1 MSGLQAVT
9 LHDLAK
15 LPRWVAWQTEDRPK
29 GGPTKVPYNPTG
41 TGKALADKP
50 ATWGNLHAAVARA
63 ATLPRPHGTG
73 GVGIELGDMGNGTVL
88 GGIDLDSCRDPTDT
102 LQPWAA
108 AVVDRLGSYA
118 EVSPSGTGCKL
129 FFLAAAADVATL
141 AAVPKL
147 LSPFL
152 ARQFKRKGDDH
163 PEAIEFYL
171 GNRYFAVTGE
181 HLAATPA
188 EMRPV
193 PLDALRWVLD
203 VAGPALKGDAPKAPP
218 GQRQGARKTSGGAA
232 SGPPAQ
238 PAIQEGPGDPPG
250 LLGRIEA
257 KLTGSRTLAKRWGGD
272 WSGLRDESGSG
283 RAFALAAALRKA
295 GFGKADTLA
304 GLRLHPDTREWVTTK
319 GDAADGRE
327 LARLW
332 DHLEPPEPSKPEF
345 QVKGSDMPA
354 TARGVCELLASG
366 SGFYDRGGVMVQLVH
381 PADGTMPVAAAVDVH
396 GVVCEVHRLVQ
407 PMAWTGDT
415 LKAVTLPERPAKM
428 ALAQRG
434 WWNLPALDGVTT
446 APVLAG
452 DGAILDRDG
461 YDPGTRL
468 WCAKVPALDVPDR
481 PTQPQAAAALAKL
494 RQVFRTFP
502 FGDAPRV
509 SAAVDGATVPV
520 VDTGKP
526 PLLDETAALAA
537 LLTAVCRPSL
547 HLAPGFLVTAA
558 ALSGSG
564 SGKGLL
570 VRAINLIAF
579 GVHPR
584 AFTAGA
590 EKGEL
595 DKRLTA
601 ELIEAAPS
609 LFLDN
614 VNGASLK
621 SDTLASVMTERP
633 ARVRVLGKSQM
644 VPLNSCAFVSLTGNG
659 LAVSEDLARRFL
671 FCNLDAQ
678 MEDPETREFAPGF
691 LDRILDARPALL
703 AAVLTIWR
711 WGRQN
716 PDGMTQ
722 GLRLGSFE
730 TWAEWV
736 RDPLLTLGCADPVQR
751 IQEAKAGDARRRQV
765 YEFFDTWYAEHGE
778 GHKPA
783 KDLHEGVRAIADPH
797 GHGRQFLTAFLD
809 KLAGTR
815 AAGFVL
821 RRHKPDG
828 KWSTTRYSLEIVDEA
843 AVRARADARR
853 AAEAHQPEPPTGYA
867 DDPGWTPN
875 PDAWEAE

>member
-1 MSGLQAVT
+1 MADEMS
-9 LHDLAK
+9 
-15 LPRWVAWQTEDRPK
+15 
-29 GGPTKVPYNPTG
+29 
-41 TGKALADKP
+41 
-50 ATWGNLHAAVARA
+50 
-63 ATLPRPHGTG
+63 
-73 GVGIELGDMGNGTVL
+73 VGQDIVNDVL
-88 GGIDLDSCRDPTDT
+88 GPLP
-102 LQPWAA
+102 P
-108 AVVDRLGSYA
+108 
-118 EVSPSGTGCKL
+118 
-129 FFLAAAADVATL
+129 
-141 AAVPKL
+141 PK
-147 LSPFL
+147 P
-152 ARQFKRKGDDH
+152 Q
-163 PEAIEFYL
+163 
-171 GNRYFAVTGE
+171 
-181 HLAATPA
+181 
-188 EMRPV
+188 
-193 PLDALRWVLD
+193 
-203 VAGPALKGDAPKAPP
+203 
-218 GQRQGARKTSGGAA
+218 
-232 SGPPAQ
+232 
-238 PAIQEGPGDPPG
+238 
-250 LLGRIEA
+250 
-257 KLTGSRTLAKRWGGD
+257 
-272 WSGLRDESGSG
+272 
-283 RAFALAAALRKA
+283 
-295 GFGKADTLA
+295 
-304 GLRLHPDTREWVTTK
+304 
-319 GDAADGRE
+319 
-327 LARLW
+327 
-332 DHLEPPEPSKPEF
+332 F

-366 SGFYDRGGVMVQLVH
+366 SSFYDRGGVMVQLVH
-381 PADGTMPVAAAVDVH
+381 PADGTMPVAAEVEVH

-407 PMAWTGDT
+407 PMAWNGDT
-415 LKAVTLPERPAKM
+415 LKPVTLAERPAKM

-446 APVLAG
+446 APVLAA

-481 PTQPQAAAALAKL
+481 PTQPQAAAALARL

-509 SAAVDGATVPV
+509 NATVDDATVPV
-520 VDTGKP
+520 VDTSKP
-526 PLLDETAALAA
+526 ALLDETAALAA

-584 AFTAGA
+584 AFTAGT

-601 ELIEAAPS
+601 ELIEAAPA

-621 SDTLASVMTERP
+621 SDTLASVITERP

-644 VPLNSCAFVSLTGNG
+644 VPLNSCAFISLTGNG

-671 FCNLDAQ
+671 SCNLDAQ
-678 MEDPETREFAPGF
+678 MEDPEAREFAPGF
-691 LDRILDARPALL
+691 LDRILAARPALL

-716 PDGMTQ
+716 PSEMTR

-736 RDPLLTLGCADPVQR
+736 RDPLLTLGCADPVKR
-751 IQEAKAGDARRRQV
+751 IQEAKAGDARRRLV
-765 YEFFDTWYAEHGE
+765 FELFDAWYAEHGT
-778 GHKPA
+778 GQKPA
-783 KDLHEGVRAIADPH
+783 KDLHEDVRAIADPA
-797 GHGRQFLTAFLD
+797 GRGRQFVATFLD

-821 RRHKPDG
+821 HQHKPAG
-828 KWSTTRYSLEIVDEA
+828 KWGTTRFSLQVVDEA
-843 AVRARADARR
+843 AVEARARARR
-853 AAEAHQPEPPTGYA
+853 GAEAHQPDPPTGYA
-867 DDPGWTPN
+867 DDPGWMPSD
-875 PDAWEAE
+875 DAWAAD